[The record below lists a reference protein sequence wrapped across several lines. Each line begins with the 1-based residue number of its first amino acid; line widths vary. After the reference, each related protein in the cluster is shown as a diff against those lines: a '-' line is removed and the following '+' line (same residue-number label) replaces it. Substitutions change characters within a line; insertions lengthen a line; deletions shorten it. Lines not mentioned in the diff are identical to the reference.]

1 MRRGGLQNPGPTSEC
16 ATAQLCRDPSSSNIW
31 EVSRAEL
38 ELPRRGA
45 PPGGADGDP
54 HAPSRPAGAPHA
66 RGAAVTPPWWRGKR
80 PLGTWGPGA
89 CGIAA
94 CGKGDAGSGHGA
106 AVEGLPPGIPGI
118 QSCWGGRAAPRHCC
132 ASIPLSGRI
141 VPGLA
146 ATSRLPSA
154 SPAPEGC
161 TVSAVAAGGAG
172 IWEHRDP
179 RAVNS
184 AHAGALRPV
193 AGWGGNKRERRDA
206 RPALGSGSRRC
217 GVAPAPSGR
226 GGSAAVNGPWESAE
240 SCIVRTSAS
249 VYRRLQESPRQPPRG
264 MSTRGPPPPP
274 AQPPSSPPAGGRFLK
289 SESEDSGVE
298 MASSEHSPRALLCSE
313 SHFSLDSFPAEEK
326 PPGEEPPRTP
336 RSRSA
341 SRRLLQAA
349 QRSRRQRC
357 PRQLSRRS
365 ASAADLAEPPRDPQ
379 EAEGAAGATRP
390 PRDPR
395 AMPEAAVSGQGL
407 RYLEHVCQMLE
418 RLARLQQDNRAL
430 RQQAAGARCARPATL
445 PSRQPP
451 SQDLGTWRGEGFRPR
466 SCSDSQAPAA
476 DPGPCRR
483 LWGHSVSSPSLLD
496 PAEGGPGVPAPDK
509 DGRSH
514 WGRVK
519 VLLTRLTRRSLRG
532 GRCR

>member
-1 MRRGGLQNPGPTSEC
+1 MLR
-16 ATAQLCRDPSSSNIW
+16 
-31 EVSRAEL
+31 
-38 ELPRRGA
+38 RRGA
-45 PPGGADGDP
+45 FTVQPLRGD
-54 HAPSRPAGAPHA
+54 
-66 RGAAVTPPWWRGKR
+66 
-80 PLGTWGPGA
+80 L
-89 CGIAA
+89 
-94 CGKGDAGSGHGA
+94 D
-106 AVEGLPPGIPGI
+106 
-118 QSCWGGRAAPRHCC
+118 
-132 ASIPLSGRI
+132 
-141 VPGLA
+141 
-146 ATSRLPSA
+146 
-154 SPAPEGC
+154 
-161 TVSAVAAGGAG
+161 
-172 IWEHRDP
+172 
-179 RAVNS
+179 
-184 AHAGALRPV
+184 
-193 AGWGGNKRERRDA
+193 
-206 RPALGSGSRRC
+206 
-217 GVAPAPSGR
+217 
-226 GGSAAVNGPWESAE
+226 GPWESAE

-264 MSTRGPPPPP
+264 MSTRGPPTPPP
-274 AQPPSSPPAGGRFLK
+274 QPPSSPPAGGRFLK
-289 SESEDSGVE
+289 FESEDSGVE
-298 MASSEHSPRALLCSE
+298 MASNEHSPCTPLGSE
-313 SHFSLDSFPAEEK
+313 SSFSLDGFPAEK
-326 PPGEEPPRTP
+326 PPGEEEPPRTP

-365 ASAADLAEPPRDPQ
+365 ASAADLAEPPRDPE
-379 EAEGAAGATRP
+379 EAAAAAAGAARP
-390 PRDPR
+390 PGDPR
-395 AMPEAAVSGQGL
+395 AAAEAAVSGQGL

-451 SQDLGTWRGEGFRPR
+451 RQDSGTWRGEGFRPR

-476 DPGPCRR
+476 EPGPCRR

-496 PAEGGPGVPAPDK
+496 PSEGGAGVPAPDK